1 MRKLTFVT
9 IFLSLF
15 IYSCKNASFYTKKG
29 DKYFAEGNFE
39 TAIQN
44 YQQALEKG
52 SPKAET
58 NFQIAESY
66 RLSNRLSK
74 SGPFYKDAID
84 NGSTNQSAPFY
95 YGMSLKSIGDYQG
108 AKQVLDDYVKKA
120 KDRKYQKLAKYE
132 SKKIDKI
139 KDLPFTKWEFTLE
152 NATKLNSD
160 AEDYAPMPMGDAL
173 VITSSRGE
181 GELYGGTG
189 YGYTDLYIS
198 KNDSLVKLDETG
210 SINTLNRH
218 EASATFTPD
227 GNTMVF
233 ARSNAGEKKEEYPDV
248 DLYMTTKD
256 ESGNWSSPVRMPI
269 NQATKWDGSPLFSP
283 DGKYLYFVSDRK
295 GGKGGLD
302 IWRSSHKDG
311 KFSKPKNMGKTYNTF
326 GNEMFPFIHENGSF
340 YFASDGHVGY
350 GGLDMFKII
359 ANKEGKL
366 TGKPVNMGQTVNT
379 TYDDFGMVYTDR
391 FNGYMCSNREGG
403 MGGDDIYKFKE
414 AIIPFYFLDL
424 EVTGNMGGQ
433 KVGVDHAGI
442 TFVEGDKEAEN
453 NFTDDKGHYKHQ
465 LHKDDHYEIK
475 IEKDSFFTATLVFN
489 LDKAE
494 IMKNQKN
501 EDGDYIIKEY
511 VTLKKFGD
519 KETYDIKEIGGDIN
533 DILYDVAKYD
543 IREDAAKELD
553 KLIAF
558 LTNNPGIS
566 IELGSH
572 TDSRD
577 SEANNLLLS
586 TKRAE
591 SAVNYIVDKGGIMKG
606 RITAK
611 GYGESMLKNRCK
623 DGVDC
628 SEEEHQANR
637 RTEIKI
643 LEVQNVNS
651 EKYQAFL
658 KKQEE
663 ERLAAEREA
672 RHEEMEAEHLMID
685 ELKEE
690 IEELEKKKLSED
702 DEEYAE
708 LEKKKEKLAEIE
720 EHFRELEEEEAKDE
734 EMLKKKEVEESDEYL
749 EMKRKYEEMQKMM
762 KEMEKNK

>member
-1 MRKLTFVT
+1 MKKLTL
-9 IFLSLF
+9 LSIVLTVLL
-15 IYSCKNASFYTKKG
+15 YSCKNASFYSKKG

-44 YQQALEKG
+44 YQQALDKG
-52 SPKAET
+52 SPKSTT

-74 SGPFYKDAID
+74 SGPYYKDAID
-84 NGSTNQSAPFY
+84 NGSISQAAPFY
-95 YGMSLKSIGDYQG
+95 YGMSLKSTGDYAG
-108 AKQVLDDYVKKA
+108 AKDALDSYVKVS
-120 KDRKYQKLAKYE
+120 KDRRYQKLAKYE

-139 KDLPFTKWEFTLE
+139 KDLPFTKWEFTVK

-160 AEDYAPMPMGDAL
+160 AEDYGLAKMGDAL
-173 VITSSRGE
+173 VISSSRGE

-189 YGYTDLYIS
+189 FGYTDLYIS
-198 KNDSLVKLDETG
+198 KNDSLVKFDETG
-210 SINTLNRH
+210 SINTINRH
-218 EASATFTPD
+218 EANPTFTPD

-233 ARSNAGEKKEEYPDV
+233 ARSNTGEKKEEFPDV
-248 DLYMTTKD
+248 DLYMTNKD
-256 ESGNWSSPVRMPI
+256 ESGNWATPTRMRL
-269 NQATKWDGSPLFSP
+269 NQATKWEGSPLFST

-302 IWRSSHKDG
+302 IWRSSHKEG
-311 KFSKPKNMGKTYNTF
+311 KFSKPRNMGKTYNTF
-326 GNEMFPFIHENGSF
+326 GNEMFPFIHDNGSF
-340 YFASDGHVGY
+340 FFASDGHVGY

-366 TGKPVNMGQTVNT
+366 SGKPVNMGSTVNT
-379 TYDDFGMVYTDR
+379 TYDDFGMIYTDK

-403 MGGDDIYKFKE
+403 MGGDDIYSFNE
-414 AIIPFYFLDL
+414 EIIPFYFLDL
-424 EVTGNMGGQ
+424 EVKGNTGGEEI
-433 KVGVDHAGI
+433 GVNHAGI
-442 TFVEGDKEAEN
+442 TFIEEKNEAES
-453 NFTDDKGHYKHQ
+453 NFTDDQGHYKHQ

-475 IEKDSFFTATLVFN
+475 IEKDSFFTANLVFQ

-494 IMKNQKN
+494 IEKNKKN

-533 DILYDVAKYD
+533 DILYDVSSFE
-543 IREDAAKELD
+543 IREDAAKELT
-553 KLIAF
+553 KLIEF
-558 LTNNPGIS
+558 LSNNPGIS

-591 SAVNYIVDKGGIMKG
+591 SAVNYILTNGDIVKG
-606 RITAK
+606 RISAK
-611 GYGESMLKNRCK
+611 GYGESRLVNRCL
-623 DGVDC
+623 DGVEC
-628 SEEEHQANR
+628 SDDEHQANR

-643 LEVQNVNS
+643 LQVENVNS

-658 KKQEE
+658 AEQERIRIEE
-663 ERLAAEREA
+663 ERET
-672 RHEEMEAEHLMID
+672 RHEEMESEHLMID

-690 IEELEKKKLSED
+690 ITELEDKNLTEEDEEYATLEKKKAKL
-702 DEEYAE
+702 DEIEKHFAE
-708 LEKKKEKLAEIE
+708 LEALEAEDSKTLKSKEI
-720 EHFRELEEEEAKDE
+720 
-734 EMLKKKEVEESDEYL
+734 EESDEYL
-749 EMKRKYEEMQKMM
+749 EMKKKYEEMQKMM
-762 KEMEKNK
+762 KEMEKDK